1 MKKTRQTFTKMKQT
15 HVEEFIKEVEFLV
28 DGIVDCISIVVKQ
41 YNTINSLIS
50 YGGFAA
56 KVIHEGLYAK
66 RKEEQSTTL
75 V

>member
-41 YNTINSLIS
+41 YNTINGLIS

-56 KVIHEGLYAK
+56 KLSMKASMQREK
-66 RKEEQSTTL
+66 RSRAQH
-75 V
+75 